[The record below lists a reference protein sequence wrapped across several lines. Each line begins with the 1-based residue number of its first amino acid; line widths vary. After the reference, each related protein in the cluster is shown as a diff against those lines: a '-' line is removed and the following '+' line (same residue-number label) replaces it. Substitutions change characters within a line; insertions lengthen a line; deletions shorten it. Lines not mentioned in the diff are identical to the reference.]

1 MNPTPRSLIAGLG
14 GVAALVLA
22 ANLGC
27 QVFDKPPEDALNQFL
42 TPVTTSP
49 DSVTLEIFH
58 ARIPLD
64 KEGTADAIWA
74 QIDEQRFDVELR
86 DQLMAN
92 GLRAG
97 VVGASPPEAI
107 TDLLALQSD
116 APESSAV
123 RVIDGKS
130 AVPRVTRQVKQL
142 NRRDEMAI
150 QVSEVREEVD
160 VLLPGDAGRMGGKTF
175 KQAQGV
181 YTLQAEAVPGQRV
194 KVRLTPELQ
203 HGELRNRCVGSDQ
216 GIFLSTVSRERE
228 VFEELTMQTELA
240 PGDLLILGCLPDAK
254 SSLGGVFHTAAAG
267 GQEERKLIV
276 LRLLEVPPS
285 EILAGK

>member
-1 MNPTPRSLIAGLG
+1 MNALRRSLIAGLG
-14 GVAALVLA
+14 ALAALWLA
-22 ANLGC
+22 STTGC
-27 QVFDKPPEDALNQFL
+27 QVFDTPPEAALDQFL

-49 DSVTLEIFH
+49 DSVTLEIFQ

-64 KEGTADAIWA
+64 KEGTADAVWD
-74 QIDEQRFDVELR
+74 QIDEQRFDAVLR
-86 DQLMAN
+86 RQLMAN

-130 AVPRVTRQVKQL
+130 ALPRVTRQVKQL
-142 NRRDEMAI
+142 NRRDEMTI
-150 QVSEVREEVD
+150 QISDVRDEAH
-160 VLLPGDAGRMGGKTF
+160 VLLSSTGVMGGKTF
-175 KQAQGV
+175 RQVQGV
-181 YTLQAEAVPGQRV
+181 YMLHAESAPGQRV
-194 KVRLTPELQ
+194 KVRLTPELH
-203 HGELRNRCVGSDQ
+203 HGELRNRRVGSDQ

-240 PGDLLILGCLPDAK
+240 PGDLLILGCLPNAK
-254 SSLGGVFHTAAAG
+254 SSLGGVFHTASAG
-267 GQEERKLIV
+267 GQDERKLIV

-285 EILAGK
+285 EILADN